1 MSPCLAAMLRGMRYW
16 QQGWSLT
23 KRQGKCSVL
32 HITAEKSD
40 PGSVGR
46 GVVDDG
52 LALDRIEELQTHAK
66 RNQQTTMADQNQS
79 WRTNRRQEVTMTKQE
94 RRKTTEYRRKEARL
108 QKNAE

>member
-46 GVVDDG
+46 GVVDTAAVVAS
-52 LALDRIEELQTHAK
+52 LYQIKIA
-66 RNQQTTMADQNQS
+66 QS
-79 WRTNRRQEVTMTKQE
+79 IGFTVHTSCRTST
-94 RRKTTEYRRKEARL
+94 L
-108 QKNAE
+108 H

>member
-1 MSPCLAAMLRGMRYW
+1 MRGMRYW

-46 GVVDDG
+46 GVVDNAVVVASLYHD
-52 LALDRIEELQTHAK
+52 K
-66 RNQQTTMADQNQS
+66 MAS
-79 WRTNRRQEVTMTKQE
+79 
-94 RRKTTEYRRKEARL
+94 
-108 QKNAE
+108 

>member
-1 MSPCLAAMLRGMRYW
+1 MNPCLAAMLRGMRYW

-46 GVVDDG
+46 GVVDNAVVVASLYHD
-52 LALDRIEELQTHAK
+52 K
-66 RNQQTTMADQNQS
+66 MAS
-79 WRTNRRQEVTMTKQE
+79 
-94 RRKTTEYRRKEARL
+94 
-108 QKNAE
+108 